1 MKSFKYDGLDL
12 VYKQADHLISL
23 TEVLLLDTYRADL
36 LKKDDTVVD
45 LGAGIGDFSVFAS
58 RKVGPNGKVIALE
71 PHVEDYEMLKMNV
84 ERNGCVSVIV
94 LNIGV
99 AEPGEKEISFWGRKY
114 SFMTDTLENLLARKE
129 IKKIDFVKMDIEG
142 FELEVIKNSFRTI
155 GQADVISIERTG
167 QKIKLTGCC
176 APGLYSDILPAG
188 ARAKNSFQ
196 ACLPSRAQYLKFC
209 CLQIVCIRRFFI

>member
-45 LGAGIGDFSVFAS
+45 LDAGIGDFSVLAS
-58 RKVGPNGKVIALE
+58 RKVGPNGKIIALE

-129 IKKIDFVKMDIEG
+129 IKKIDFIKMDIEG
-142 FELEVIKNSFRTI
+142 FELEVIKTASGRS
-155 GQADVISIERTG
+155 GERMSS
-167 QKIKLTGCC
+167 
-176 APGLYSDILPAG
+176 P
-188 ARAKNSFQ
+188 
-196 ACLPSRAQYLKFC
+196 
-209 CLQIVCIRRFFI
+209 

>member
-12 VYKQADHLISL
+12 FYKQVDHLISL

-45 LGAGIGDFSVFAS
+45 LGADIGDFSVLAS

-71 PHVEDYEMLKMNV
+71 PHAEDYEMLKMNV
-84 ERNGCVSVIV
+84 ERNGCVNVIA

-142 FELEVIKNSFRTI
+142 FELEVIKKQLQDDRAS
-155 GQADVISIERTG
+155 
-167 QKIKLTGCC
+167 GCHLHR
-176 APGLYSDILPAG
+176 A
-188 ARAKNSFQ
+188 ARDK
-196 ACLPSRAQYLKFC
+196 R
-209 CLQIVCIRRFFI
+209 